1 MHTTSNR
8 VPQIAIL
15 LTLMRHNNVTL
26 QQLFELVKKEID
38 YTASYISAEELTQD
52 LNMLRLL
59 GLIEEK
65 DGRYSLTEKGKLILE
80 KFISMKEKG
89 NYMNTMNVTTGI

>member
-1 MHTTSNR
+1 MANKMHTTSNR

-15 LTLMRHNNVTL
+15 LALMRHNNVTL

-38 YTASYISAEELTQD
+38 YSASYMSAEELARD
-52 LNMLRLL
+52 LNVLRLL

-65 DGRYSLTEKGKLILE
+65 DGRYSLTGKGKLVLE
-80 KFISMKEKG
+80 KFVSIKKNES
-89 NYMNTMNVTTGI
+89 T

>member
-1 MHTTSNR
+1 M

-15 LTLMRHNNVTL
+15 LALMRHNNVTL

-38 YTASYISAEELTQD
+38 YSTSYMSAEELARD
-52 LNMLRLL
+52 LNVLRLL

-65 DGRYSLTEKGKLILE
+65 DGRYSLTEKGKLVLE
-80 KFISMKEKG
+80 KITSVKEKER
-89 NYMNTMNVTTGI
+89 YMNV